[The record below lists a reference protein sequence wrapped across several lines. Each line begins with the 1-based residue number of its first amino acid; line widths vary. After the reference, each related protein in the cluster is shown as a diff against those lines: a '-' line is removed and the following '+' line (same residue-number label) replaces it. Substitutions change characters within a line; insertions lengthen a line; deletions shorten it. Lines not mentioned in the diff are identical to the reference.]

1 MLSDK
6 IIIAPSILTADFTN
20 LEQQIKIVE
29 DAGADWLHLD
39 VMDGH
44 FVPNIT
50 FGPPVIEKIR
60 KVTRLPLDANLMIK
74 DTYRYLENYYN
85 AGVDKLT
92 IHVEAGDDPLRTIEK
107 IKQLGMAAGVS
118 LKPATPISTLETII
132 PSVDLILVMTV
143 NPGFGGQKFIFK
155 MLDKIKNLAEK
166 IRLINRD
173 IRLQVDGGI
182 DENSVSEV
190 ISHGANALVIGSAIY
205 DKPDIA
211 EAVKKFQMI
220 IKNLSRATPPEKD
233 KRESVN

>member
-39 VMDGH
+39 IMDGH

-60 KVTRLPLDANLMIK
+60 KVTRLPLDAHLMIK
-74 DTYRYLENYYN
+74 NPHRYLENFYN

-92 IHVEAGDDPLRTIEK
+92 IHVEAADDLLSTIEK
-107 IKQLGMAAGVS
+107 IKQFGMTAGVS
-118 LKPATPISTLETII
+118 LNPATAISAVETII
-132 PSVDLILVMTV
+132 PHVDLILIMTV
-143 NPGFGGQKFIFK
+143 NPGFGGQKFMFQ
-155 MLDKIKNLAEK
+155 MLDKIKNMAEK
-166 IRLINRD
+166 IQLIDRD

-182 DENSVSEV
+182 DENTVTEV
-190 ISHGANALVIGSAIY
+190 LTHGANALVIGSAIY

-211 EAVKKFQMI
+211 GALKKFRKI
-220 IKNLSRATPPEKD
+220 IAICAD
-233 KRESVN
+233 KAAKIGNTK

>member
-60 KVTRLPLDANLMIK
+60 KVTRLPLDAHLMIK
-74 DTYRYLENYYN
+74 NPHRYLENFYN

-92 IHVEAGDDPLRTIEK
+92 IHVEAADDLLSTIEK
-107 IKQLGMAAGVS
+107 IKQFGMTAGVS
-118 LKPATPISTLETII
+118 LNPATPISAVETII
-132 PSVDLILVMTV
+132 PHVDLILIMTV
-143 NPGFGGQKFIFK
+143 NPGFGGQKFMFQ

-166 IRLINRD
+166 IQLIDRD

-182 DENSVSEV
+182 DENSVTEV
-190 ISHGANALVIGSAIY
+190 LTHGANALVIGSAI
-205 DKPDIA
+205 
-211 EAVKKFQMI
+211 
-220 IKNLSRATPPEKD
+220 
-233 KRESVN
+233 